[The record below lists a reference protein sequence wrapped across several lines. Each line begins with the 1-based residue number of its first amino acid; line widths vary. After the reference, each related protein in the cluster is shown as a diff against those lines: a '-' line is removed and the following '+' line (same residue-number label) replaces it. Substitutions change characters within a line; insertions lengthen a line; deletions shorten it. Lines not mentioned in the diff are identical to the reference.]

1 MEFDEKRDMRPY
13 KWAQYLAGIDFLPE
27 VSPTLTINEVVR
39 HETSKNTVISGLT
52 LYRQQTRVQTVVQR
66 IRLRKKSQLAL
77 A

>member
-1 MEFDEKRDMRPY
+1 MKFDEKRDMRPY

-27 VSPTLTINEVVR
+27 VSPTLTINEVR

-66 IRLRKKSQLAL
+66 IRSRKTTQLAL